1 MLFYAFIGSGPQF
14 VTFCE
19 VARRLKVRPRWDRQS
34 QTRRRG
40 CHCWELQDE
49 LFAFCGRTGSA
60 CMDLLNRVFST
71 HLIGFLLRATEQER
85 KSALKRLRYY
95 VSQDAQGIVCCKW
108 AEIQCSECRPG
119 ATGGHSGA
127 VPPQMIQTRKTNKF
141 CECWFS
147 ICLIVTPAH
156 NKPTRCTKSWPH
168 CYKIFNLFVYDQTRS
183 P

>member
-19 VARRLKVRPRWDRQS
+19 VARRLKVRPRWEGQS

-49 LFAFCGRTGSA
+49 LFAFCGRTVSA

-95 VSQDAQGIVCCKW
+95 VAQMVWCGTAQLHFAVKHASLLFDESLFFPDICCSAK
-108 AEIQCSECRPG
+108 
-119 ATGGHSGA
+119 
-127 VPPQMIQTRKTNKF
+127 M
-141 CECWFS
+141 S
-147 ICLIVTPAH
+147 IAKA
-156 NKPTRCTKSWPH
+156 NKPC
-168 CYKIFNLFVYDQTRS
+168 CA
-183 P
+183 

>member
-119 ATGGHSGA
+119 ATGGIRGQCPSKWFKLEKLTNFVNA
-127 VPPQMIQTRKTNKF
+127 RFQSVQTSRQLATPPH
-141 CECWFS
+141 
-147 ICLIVTPAH
+147 AA
-156 NKPTRCTKSWPH
+156 
-168 CYKIFNLFVYDQTRS
+168 
-183 P
+183 